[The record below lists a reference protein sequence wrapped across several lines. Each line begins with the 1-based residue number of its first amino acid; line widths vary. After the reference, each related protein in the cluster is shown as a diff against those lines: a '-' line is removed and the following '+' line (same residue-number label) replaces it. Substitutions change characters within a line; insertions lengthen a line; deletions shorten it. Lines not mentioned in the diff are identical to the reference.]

1 MDITKVANFIL
12 YMIENKVSY
21 INDKKLSI
29 LLFLIDYKSLQTYD
43 TKIFGEE
50 YIKAPRAPEPK
61 ILSELFDIIANQ
73 EDLEEEDERLYLI
86 QELLDFVDIEIVK
99 KQNFI
104 ELQFIKV
111 EEEFDKSVFT
121 KKELKL
127 IDSMIEKY
135 KDTTV
140 RNIANACFNIEKVR
154 ETLKGEIII

>member
-43 TKIFGEE
+43 VKIFGEE
-50 YIKAPRAPEPK
+50 YIKTARAPEPK

-86 QELLDFVDIEIVK
+86 QELLDFVDIEIVN

-154 ETLKGEIII
+154 ETAKGETII

>member
-1 MDITKVANFIL
+1 MDITKIANFIL

-43 TKIFGEE
+43 VKIFDEE
-50 YIKAPRAPEPK
+50 YIKMPRAPEPK
-61 ILSELFDIIANQ
+61 VLTELFDIIANQ

-86 QELLDFVDIEIVK
+86 QELLDFVDIEIVE

-104 ELQFIKV
+104 ELQFIKY

-154 ETLKGEIII
+154 ETAKGETII

>member
-43 TKIFGEE
+43 VKIFEEE

-61 ILSELFDIIANQ
+61 ILTELFDIIANQ

-86 QELLDFVDIEIVK
+86 QELLDFVDIEIVE
-99 KQNFI
+99 KQNFV

-154 ETLKGEIII
+154 ETAKGEIII

>member
-12 YMIENKVSY
+12 YMIENKISY

-43 TKIFGEE
+43 VKIFEEE

-61 ILSELFDIIANQ
+61 ILTELFDIIANQ

-86 QELLDFVDIEIVK
+86 QELLDFVDIEIVE
-99 KQNFI
+99 KQNFV

-154 ETLKGEIII
+154 ETAKGEIII

>member
-43 TKIFGEE
+43 VKIFGEE

-61 ILSELFDIIANQ
+61 TLSELFDIIANQ

-86 QELLDFVDIEIVK
+86 QELLDFVDIEIVN

-154 ETLKGEIII
+154 ETAKGEIII

>member
-43 TKIFGEE
+43 VKIFGEE

-86 QELLDFVDIEIVK
+86 QELLDFVDIEIVN

-154 ETLKGEIII
+154 ETAKGEIII

>member
-12 YMIENKVSY
+12 YMIENKISY

-43 TKIFGEE
+43 VKIFEEE

-61 ILSELFDIIANQ
+61 ILTELFDIIANQ

-86 QELLDFVDIEIVK
+86 QELLDFVDIEIVE
-99 KQNFI
+99 KQNFV

-154 ETLKGEIII
+154 KTAKGKTII